1 MTYAMRGG
9 TDGSAL
15 SVRGVVTP
23 NYFTGAHN
31 FHSYAEFLPLN
42 AFEKS
47 LNVTLKLI
55 ELSCNN

>member
-1 MTYAMRGG
+1 MRGG

-55 ELSCNN
+55 DLSCNN